1 MSRNYNVAVCGATG
15 AVGQKIIQV
24 LEERNF
30 PVMEL
35 FPFASS
41 RSAGKKIQFKGQELT
56 IQELTEDS
64 LKAPI
69 DIAILAAG
77 GATSEKFAPIAAK
90 NGVIVIDNSSFWR
103 MDPEVP
109 LVVPEVNPQAL
120 KNHHNIIANPN
131 CSTIQSV
138 VPLAPLQ
145 KYGIK
150 RIVYNTYQSVSGAG
164 VDGIADLENG
174 TTQKF
179 AHNIKKSVLPQI
191 DVFLD
196 NGYTKEEQKMIDE
209 TKKILSDDGIRITST
224 AVRVPILNGHAVSI
238 NIEFEQEIDIETI
251 KKELA
256 DYPGIIVQDDLVKE
270 EYPLTEF
277 VDEKDEVFVGRIRR
291 DHSVKNGLNMWV
303 VADNIRKGA
312 ATNSVQ
318 IAEALVEAGLVPE
331 KVAL

>member
-1 MSRNYNVAVCGATG
+1 MTRKYNIAVCGATG
-15 AVGQKIIQV
+15 AVGQKIIQL
-24 LEERNF
+24 LEERDF
-30 PVMEL
+30 PLNQL
-35 FPFASS
+35 FPFASA
-41 RSAGKKIQFKGQELT
+41 RSAGKKIQFKGEELT

-69 DIAILAAG
+69 EIAIMAAG
-77 GATSEKFAPIAAK
+77 GTTSETFAPIAAE
-90 NGVIVIDNSSFWR
+90 NGVIVIDNSSAFR
-103 MDPEVP
+103 MDTDVP
-109 LVVPEVNPQAL
+109 LVVPEVNAKAL
-120 KNHHNIIANPN
+120 ENHHNIIANPN

-174 TTQKF
+174 TTNKF

-191 DVFLD
+191 DVFLE

-209 TKKILSDDGIRITST
+209 TKKILSDDSIRITST
-224 AVRVPILNGHAVSI
+224 AVRVPILNGHAVSV
-238 NIEFEQEIDIETI
+238 NLEFEKEFDLETI

-256 DYPGIIVQDDLVKE
+256 AYPGVVVQDDLAKE

-277 VDEKDEVFVGRIRR
+277 VDETDEVYVGRIRR
-291 DHSVKNGLNMWV
+291 DDSVEHGLNLWV

-331 KVAL
+331 KVAS